1 MKKIKLLISLL
12 FILCFCK
19 TSILGF
25 SNINLKIQ
33 NSKENIGKNEEVFV
47 TVYCPSNLKEDIK
60 KIECTLDYDKN
71 IFNEITKNDLL
82 LYNIGKSIDF
92 NEENSTLIVSNIKSE
107 NIFKIRLTSK
117 QYIKN
122 TTTNIKLK
130 EIRVLTNNGY
140 INIGTVS
147 SKLKVNNNNI
157 AKNTNNTNLK
167 SSIATVDNE
176 LLGDDKILVDQI
188 SEFMSFDSLKNI
200 DMATLFLNPLK
211 IVGIF
216 IKAFIIVI
224 VINLLAKLIC
234 KMFFSYSDILSRR
247 RKSRKL
253 TKVLNSIYE

>member
-1 MKKIKLLISLL
+1 MKKIKILISLF

-33 NSKENIGKNEEVFV
+33 SSKENIGKNEEVFV

-60 KIECTLDYDKN
+60 RIECTLEYDKN

-92 NEENSTLIVSNIKSE
+92 NEENCTLIVSNIKSE
-107 NIFKIRLTSK
+107 NIFKIRLTTK
-117 QYIKN
+117 QDVKN
-122 TTTNIKLK
+122 TTTNIKLR
-130 EIRVLTNNGY
+130 EVRVLTNNGY

-157 AKNTNNTNLK
+157 ATNTNNTNMN
-167 SSIATVDNE
+167 SSIVAVDNE
-176 LLGDDKILVDQI
+176 FLSDNIALVDQI
-188 SEFMSFDSLKNI
+188 GEFMSFDSLKNI
-200 DMATLFLNPLK
+200 DMSTLFLNPFK
-211 IVGIF
+211 IFGIF

-234 KMFFSYSDILSRR
+234 KVFFSYSDILSRR

-253 TKVLNSIYE
+253 KKVLNSIYE